1 MFLPKNR
8 GLFLLFVFVLL
19 ATSFTYVEAQTD
31 VAQAKKAVLEA
42 ELKDVERQIQIQS
55 ILLQTKQAE
64 TASIGRDVA
73 ILTAQIERAK
83 LNIKAKQINIEQLG
97 GDINK
102 KKAAIKTLEEKI
114 EEEKKSLAELLR
126 KTREFDSISL
136 VEAVLSKDQFSTIS
150 SGVDELEFVQGSIH
164 QSFQEMR
171 ENKTTTEKERV
182 GLEGRQKAEIDAQ
195 KAIEV
200 ERRLIATK
208 EAEKKNL
215 LAMSKSQEVAYN
227 TVLQARQRRAAEIRT
242 ALFALR
248 DTAAIP
254 FGTALKYANQA
265 FAKTGVRP
273 AFLLAILKQE
283 TNLGENV
290 GTCNRPIDPPA
301 KHWKLIMPG
310 PQDKAAGK
318 SSRDDQSAYLR
329 ITKALGLDPELMPL
343 SCPWGN
349 GWGGA
354 MGPSQFIPTTW
365 ESYAPKV
372 ASLLGKTAANP
383 WEPEHAFTAS
393 ALFLRD
399 LGAAR
404 GGYTAER
411 EAALRYYAGGNWFKQ
426 SNAFYGDQVMQKAAD
441 IQENMINV
449 LQNS

>member
-8 GLFLLFVFVLL
+8 GLFLLFILVFFMF
-19 ATSFTYVEAQTD
+19 SFLRVEAQTNSVQD
-31 VAQAKKAVLEA
+31 KKAALEA
-42 ELKDVERQIQIQS
+42 ELKDVEKQIQIQS

-83 LNIKAKQINIEQLG
+83 LNIKAKEINIKQLG
-97 GDINK
+97 GDIK
-102 KKAAIKTLEEKI
+102 KREDTIQTLEKKI
-114 EEEKKSLAELLR
+114 EEEKKSLSELLR
-126 KTREFDSISL
+126 KTRAFDSVSL
-136 VEAVLSKDQFSTIS
+136 VEAVLSKDKFSTMA
-150 SGVDELEFVQGSIH
+150 SGVDELEFVQSSIH
-164 QSFQEMR
+164 RSFEEMR
-171 ENKTTTEKERV
+171 ANKNQTEKERV
-182 GLEGRQKAEIDAQ
+182 GLLTRQKAEIDAQ
-195 KAIEV
+195 KAIEE

-208 EAEKKNL
+208 EAEKKDL
-215 LAMSKSQEVAYN
+215 LALSKSQEKTYN
-227 TVLQARQRRAAEIRT
+227 AVLQARQKRASEIRT

-254 FGTALKYANQA
+254 FDTALKFANQA
-265 FAKTGVRP
+265 YAKTGVRP

-290 GTCNRPIDPPA
+290 GTCNRPIDPPS
-301 KHWKLIMPG
+301 KHWKMIMPG
-310 PQDKAAGK
+310 PQDKASGK

-329 ITKALGLDPELMPL
+329 ITKALGLDPESMPL
-343 SCPWGN
+343 SCPWNN

-372 ASLLGKTAANP
+372 ASLLGKSAANP
-383 WEPEHAFTAS
+383 WEPEHAFVAS
-393 ALFLRD
+393 SLFLRD

-426 SNAFYGDQVMQKAAD
+426 QNAFYGDQVMQKAAD